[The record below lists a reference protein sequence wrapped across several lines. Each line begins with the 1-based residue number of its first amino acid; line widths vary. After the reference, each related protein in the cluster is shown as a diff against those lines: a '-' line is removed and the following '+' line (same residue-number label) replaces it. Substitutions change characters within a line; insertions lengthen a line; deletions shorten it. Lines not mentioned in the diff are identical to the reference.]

1 MIPITISAE
10 DCCYQNKR
18 IEEMGGGGDGHLL
31 PGKRKV
37 SGHLLK
43 YAKKNF
49 A

>member
-18 IEEMGGGGDGHLL
+18 IEEMGGGGHLL